1 MIGDNIKFYR
11 KKNQLTQDD
20 IAEAC
25 NVTRQAVSKWENGSV
40 LPNLDYIMGLSVI
53 FGITIDHLVKDN
65 DCAKQEIESKI
76 SNYNWI
82 DFMLK
87 AKKATYAKKEG
98 KTVSSRPNSHDY
110 QYQENEY
117 LYIDTFVGSEFFGG
131 EECVYKDNIPL
142 YVMNY
147 YGKVLDEAFSGDFLK
162 EALLLV
168 DRISPF
174 RGPALYTNGNYTYH
188 CSYDGDYEFFNGKE
202 EIYYNNIK
210 VYECLFHGGS
220 VK

>member
-1 MIGDNIKFYR
+1 MIGDKIILYR
-11 KKNQLTQDD
+11 KRKGLTQEELADLL
-20 IAEAC
+20 EVSRQT
-25 NVTRQAVSKWENGSV
+25 VTKWESGSV

-53 FGITIDHLVKDN
+53 FGITIDNLVKDN

-147 YGKVLDEAFSGDFLK
+147 YGKVRLMR
-162 EALLLV
+162 LLV
-168 DRISPF
+168 VIF
-174 RGPALYTNGNYTYH
+174 
-188 CSYDGDYEFFNGKE
+188 
-202 EIYYNNIK
+202 
-210 VYECLFHGGS
+210 
-220 VK
+220 

>member
-1 MIGDNIKFYR
+1 MIGDKIILYR
-11 KKNQLTQDD
+11 KRKGLTQEELADLL
-20 IAEAC
+20 EVSRQT
-25 NVTRQAVSKWENGSV
+25 VTKWESGSV

-53 FGITIDHLVKDN
+53 FGITIDNLVKDN

-117 LYIDTFVGSEFFGG
+117 LYIDTFVGSGFGG

-188 CSYDGDYEFFNGKE
+188 CSYDGDYEFLMVKRKYTIIILKYTSVYSMAE
-202 EIYYNNIK
+202 VLNN
-210 VYECLFHGGS
+210 
-220 VK
+220 

>member
-1 MIGDNIKFYR
+1 MIGDKIILYR
-11 KKNQLTQDD
+11 KRKGLTQEELADLL
-20 IAEAC
+20 EVSRQT
-25 NVTRQAVSKWENGSV
+25 VTKWESGSV

-53 FGITIDHLVKDN
+53 FGITIDNLVKDN

-82 DFMLK
+82 D
-87 AKKATYAKKEG
+87 
-98 KTVSSRPNSHDY
+98 
-110 QYQENEY
+110 
-117 LYIDTFVGSEFFGG
+117 
-131 EECVYKDNIPL
+131 
-142 YVMNY
+142 Y

>member
-1 MIGDNIKFYR
+1 MIGDKIILYR
-11 KKNQLTQDD
+11 KRKGLTQEELADLL
-20 IAEAC
+20 EVSRQT
-25 NVTRQAVSKWENGSV
+25 VTKWESGSV

-53 FGITIDHLVKDN
+53 FGI
-65 DCAKQEIESKI
+65 
-76 SNYNWI
+76 
-82 DFMLK
+82 
-87 AKKATYAKKEG
+87 
-98 KTVSSRPNSHDY
+98 TVSSRPNSHDY

>member
-1 MIGDNIKFYR
+1 MIGDKIILYR
-11 KKNQLTQDD
+11 KRKGLTQEELADLL
-20 IAEAC
+20 EVSRQT
-25 NVTRQAVSKWENGSV
+25 VTKWESGSV

-53 FGITIDHLVKDN
+53 FGITIDNLVKDN

-117 LYIDTFVGSEFFGG
+117 L
-131 EECVYKDNIPL
+131 
-142 YVMNY
+142 